1 MQALGMVVYGFANNT
16 ATAPQPYAPEDII
29 IVNTNATSFIHYLLT
44 LTSLPTHIAT
54 LLAHSSSR

>member
-1 MQALGMVVYGFANNT
+1 MVVYGFANNT
-16 ATAPQPYAPEDII
+16 ATAPQPYASEDII
-29 IVNTNATSFIHYLLT
+29 IVNTNATSSIHYLLT